1 MELFQSHR
9 QSSLD
14 WNWKT
19 TRVCF
24 LNLTGK
30 INIWKILAVSKVIS
44 KIVHLATLSILNL
57 MMLSRKISAQSR
69 TISKIKEKEW
79 EEMLY
84 ICLMSLTIRNLHS
97 LFLIRIW
104 MSTLKKILFSEIKL
118 KLIKR
123 KSKISKKYLTQTI
136 SIQ

>member
-1 MELFQSHR
+1 
-9 QSSLD
+9 
-14 WNWKT
+14 
-19 TRVCF
+19 
-24 LNLTGK
+24 
-30 INIWKILAVSKVIS
+30 
-44 KIVHLATLSILNL
+44 LSILNL